1 MVSPSSSSSSSSL
14 PLLPPPTELENTI
27 AMIAFMPYKRKKLT
41 SYSLAA
47 AIVPLFNAGFSRLI
61 IVGIQD
67 NDHEYT
73 REACVLLKSIVDK
86 NRNTN
91 SNKNNNDGNS
101 TTDYLTILL
110 NDNNNNNSNNN
121 NNTIATIGYTS
132 SSTTKKNYKMRM
144 EIAHVQIINK
154 EWVRGEKAPGRKRV
168 DTKSNIPRGAV
179 IGMQKALMGE
189 MDSKKERTEWLGE
202 NHDFD
207 YWKYIYLT
215 GKLHNIMLVNTVL
228 PCSSTLSIWKETL
241 SYFFITTKISYV
253 LTISLTYTYTY
264 TLSLSLFLRANFTEP
279 DTILNLNHDLLP
291 LFRNALDDG
300 ISLFPHRL
308 HPLPHE
314 TDLPTNTTFNRGLY
328 LPDYPPFSNVTTLD
342 PLGDNYISCCDD
354 GLSAP
359 GKENWT
365 MQRIGTNDLNNICSS
380 NRRWWECGFN
390 EYDNS
395 IEEFN
400 MTKII
405 QDHVR
410 LLSYRMMRLQN
421 GIGAV
426 FGTNNQGR
434 QCIPSKTSCD
444 DKRTATTKEPKKVKR

>member
-1 MVSPSSSSSSSSL
+1 
-14 PLLPPPTELENTI
+14 
-27 AMIAFMPYKRKKLT
+27 
-41 SYSLAA
+41 
-47 AIVPLFNAGFSRLI
+47 
-61 IVGIQD
+61 
-67 NDHEYT
+67 
-73 REACVLLKSIVDK
+73 
-86 NRNTN
+86 
-91 SNKNNNDGNS
+91 
-101 TTDYLTILL
+101 
-110 NDNNNNNSNNN
+110 
-121 NNTIATIGYTS
+121 
-132 SSTTKKNYKMRM
+132 
-144 EIAHVQIINK
+144 
-154 EWVRGEKAPGRKRV
+154 
-168 DTKSNIPRGAV
+168 
-179 IGMQKALMGE
+179 MQ
-189 MDSKKERTEWLGE
+189 T
-202 NHDFD
+202 H
-207 YWKYIYLT
+207 
-215 GKLHNIMLVNTVL
+215 
-228 PCSSTLSIWKETL
+228 
-241 SYFFITTKISYV
+241 
-253 LTISLTYTYTY
+253 
-264 TLSLSLFLRANFTEP
+264 TEP

-291 LFRNALDDG
+291 LFRTALDDG

-342 PLGDNYISCCDD
+342 PLGDDYISCCDD

-365 MQRIGTNDLNNICSS
+365 MQRSSTNDLNNICSS

-390 EYDNS
+390 EYDDNS

-405 QDHVR
+405 QGHVR

-444 DKRTATTKEPKKVKR
+444 DDNERTATKGTKINKTLTQERR

>member
-1 MVSPSSSSSSSSL
+1 MVSPSSSSSSSSS

-86 NRNTN
+86 NRNN
-91 SNKNNNDGNS
+91 SNNDGNS
-101 TTDYLTILL
+101 TDDLTILL
-110 NDNNNNNSNNN
+110 NDNNNNNSN

-179 IGMQKALMGE
+179 IGMQKALMGKL
-189 MDSKKERTEWLGE
+189 DSKKERTEWLGE

-215 GKLHNIMLVNTVL
+215 GKLYIIMLFNTVL
-228 PCSSTLSIWKETL
+228 PSSSTLSIWRETL
-241 SYFFITTKISYV
+241 SSFFITTKISYV
-253 LTISLTYTYTY
+253 LTISLTHIHIH
-264 TLSLSLFLRANFTEP
+264 TLSLSFSVQTQQ
-279 DTILNLNHDLLP
+279 NL
-291 LFRNALDDG
+291 
-300 ISLFPHRL
+300 
-308 HPLPHE
+308 
-314 TDLPTNTTFNRGLY
+314 
-328 LPDYPPFSNVTTLD
+328 
-342 PLGDNYISCCDD
+342 
-354 GLSAP
+354 
-359 GKENWT
+359 
-365 MQRIGTNDLNNICSS
+365 
-380 NRRWWECGFN
+380 
-390 EYDNS
+390 
-395 IEEFN
+395 
-400 MTKII
+400 
-405 QDHVR
+405 
-410 LLSYRMMRLQN
+410 
-421 GIGAV
+421 
-426 FGTNNQGR
+426 
-434 QCIPSKTSCD
+434 IPSLI
-444 DKRTATTKEPKKVKR
+444 

>member
-1 MVSPSSSSSSSSL
+1 
-14 PLLPPPTELENTI
+14 
-27 AMIAFMPYKRKKLT
+27 MIAFMPYKRKKLT

-73 REACVLLKSIVDK
+73 REACVLLQSI
-86 NRNTN
+86 
-91 SNKNNNDGNS
+91 
-101 TTDYLTILL
+101 
-110 NDNNNNNSNNN
+110 
-121 NNTIATIGYTS
+121 
-132 SSTTKKNYKMRM
+132 NYKMRM
-144 EIAHVQIINK
+144 EIAHVQILNM
-154 EWVRGEKAPGRKRV
+154 EWVKGEKAPGRKRV

-179 IGMQKALMGE
+179 IGMQNALMGKL
-189 MDSKKERTEWLGE
+189 DSNKERTEWLGKI
-202 NHDFD
+202 HDVD
-207 YWKYIYLT
+207 YWKYIYL
-215 GKLHNIMLVNTVL
+215 
-228 PCSSTLSIWKETL
+228 
-241 SYFFITTKISYV
+241 
-253 LTISLTYTYTY
+253 
-264 TLSLSLFLRANFTEP
+264 TEP

-291 LFRNALDDG
+291 LFRTALDDG

-342 PLGDNYISCCDD
+342 PLGDDYISCCDD

-365 MQRIGTNDLNNICSS
+365 MQRKGTNDLNNICSS
-380 NRRWWECGFN
+380 NKRWWECGFN
-390 EYDNS
+390 EYDNNS

-405 QDHVR
+405 QGHVR

-444 DKRTATTKEPKKVKR
+444 DNNEQQQIKEPKIKR